1 MTTRIDQARQS
12 PEIFKKFVEFS
23 MALRK
28 GAIETGLRDLVNIR
42 VSQING
48 CAMCVDMHSKEAK
61 IHGERELRLYHLVIW
76 RESPLFNA
84 RERAAL
90 AWAEVLTALPPHG
103 VSDAD
108 FEAARAELS
117 EQEVSD
123 LTFVV
128 MAINAWNRSGVGFR
142 KTPGSLDAAYGLDKA
157 GLS

>member
-1 MTTRIDQARQS
+1 MSDRIDQAKQS
-12 PEIFKKFVEFS
+12 PEIFKKFSEFS
-23 MALRK
+23 IALRK
-28 GAIETGLRDLVNIR
+28 GSIETGLRDLVNIR

-61 IHGERELRLYHLVIW
+61 IHGERELRLYHLAIW

-90 AWAEVLTALPPHG
+90 AWAEVLTTLPPHG

-108 FEAARAELS
+108 FQAARTEFS
-117 EQEVSD
+117 EQEISD

-128 MAINAWNRSGVGFR
+128 ASINAWNRFGVGFR